1 MTGIWWTKTTEHG
14 ELLVFRNGQLVH
26 KRWPGGVSA
35 LFATVP
41 TFTYWHRLGASWA

>member
-1 MTGIWWTKTTEHG
+1 MTEIWWTKTTEHG
-14 ELLVFRNGQLVH
+14 E
-26 KRWPGGVSA
+26 RWPDGVSA